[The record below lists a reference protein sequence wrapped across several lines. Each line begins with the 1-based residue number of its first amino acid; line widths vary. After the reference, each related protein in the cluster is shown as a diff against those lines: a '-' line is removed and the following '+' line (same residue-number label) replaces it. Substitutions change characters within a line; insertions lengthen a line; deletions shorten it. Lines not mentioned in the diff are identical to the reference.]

1 MKKIIENDL
10 DINLLP
16 YIKNDE
22 FRGVSSST
30 IYGLNMIQAKSF
42 WNQSEQGKNINI
54 AVIYY

>member
-30 IYGLNMIQAKSF
+30 IYG
-42 WNQSEQGKNINI
+42 
-54 AVIYY
+54 